1 MEGFARR
8 VGKLQRVATIAALIV
23 LGVVAGRAAGPGPF
37 TFMARLELAGDAATF
52 EALRVGQG
60 LSIGALRSALAWDLV
75 FLVCYGLSAALAT
88 SALGRWIGGHWEAL
102 GAGAAFAAL
111 LAAALDAIED
121 AAMLH
126 VLEGRGGARLAQV
139 AAGTKFL
146 LLALGAVFLLAAL
159 VAAARKLLTGKRAPP
174 LEKVVGGGDPLL
186 KQRTCDVVM
195 KGGITSGVVYPRA
208 VARLADEYRF
218 VNVGG
223 ASAGAIAAG
232 LTAAAEYGR
241 IAGRKSFQV
250 LAALPAWLG
259 ADGNLFKRFKPNA
272 FLRGPFDVLVA
283 FLGNVPVAFKLA
295 RAFGVAALSSPPAL
309 ALGLLPGALLAQAS
323 FATAAPAWGVTGA
336 VVVSLI
342 AVPLLLIIG
351 LVVTVLVAL
360 PRNGYGMC
368 SGYLA
373 GEFALSS
380 WLDELLQELCGIEG
394 RPVVFADLWT
404 AGKTFTSEGEMLK
417 AAAALKPRERT
428 INFEALTT
436 SLSHGRPYRFPEP
449 ERTFYFRPED
459 LRSVLP
465 ERVVDWMREHLGE
478 TKEEDKEKIS
488 QELLR
493 LPAPAALPVVFA
505 IRTSLSFPFLLS
517 AVKLWS
523 RDRSENCRDE
533 APAEPH
539 WLSDGGIASNF
550 PIHFF
555 DALAPS
561 RPTFGLDLAAL
572 PSGVKP
578 KAKEADNVFLATNDD
593 EGFREAWTRF
603 DGVFGFVGALVNA
616 IQAFLDNMQARAPG
630 FRDRIARIELSGD
643 EGGLNLTMP
652 SEVVNRLGERGAA
665 AGDKIVQRFIDAR
678 PSGWDEH
685 RWIRMRTLVGTLDP
699 QLRRLA
705 EVLTE
710 TPLPDSSPV
719 CPWPEAGKHAQV
731 ARELIDTLIAMG
743 KRLEGSRTDLTE
755 SQPTPVSI
763 LRGSPRV

>member
-8 VGKLQRVATIAALIV
+8 VGKVKRVATIAALIG
-23 LGVVAGRAAGPGPF
+23 LGVYAGREAGPGPF

-52 EALRVGQG
+52 EALRLAQG
-60 LSIGALRSALAWDLV
+60 LSVDALRAALKWDLL
-75 FLVCYGLSAALAT
+75 FLVCYGLTAALAT
-88 SALGRWIGGHWEAL
+88 SALGRWLGGSWEAV
-102 GAGAAFAAL
+102 GAGASFAAL
-111 LAAALDAIED
+111 LAAALDAAEN
-121 AAMLH
+121 AALLH
-126 VLEGRGGARLAQV
+126 VLEGRGGARLAQL
-139 AAGTKFL
+139 AAGTKF
-146 LLALGAVFLLAAL
+146 GLLAAVAAFL
-159 VAAARKLLTGKRAPP
+159 VAALAAAAWKLATRTPTPP
-174 LEKVVGGGDPLL
+174 LAPAEETAPVYKDLS
-186 KQRTCDVVM
+186 CDVVM

-232 LTAAAEYGR
+232 LSAAAEYAR
-241 IAGRKSFQV
+241 SAGRTGFAV
-250 LAALPAWLG
+250 LADLPRWLG

-272 FLRGPFDVLVA
+272 FLRGPFDVFVA
-283 FLGNVPVAFKLA
+283 FLGRVPVAFKLA
-295 RAFGVAALSSPPAL
+295 RAFAVAAVSFPLAL

-323 FATAAPAWGVTGA
+323 FAAAAPAWGVTGA

-342 AVPLLLIIG
+342 AVPLMLIVG
-351 LVVTVLVAL
+351 LVVTIRVAL
-360 PRNGYGMC
+360 PRNGYGLC
-368 SGYLA
+368 SGHIQ

-380 WLDELLQELCGIEG
+380 WLASLLEELCGIQG
-394 RPVVFADLWT
+394 RPVLFADLWT
-404 AGKTFTSEGEMLK
+404 AGEKFAGFDDMLGS
-417 AAAALKPRERT
+417 ATRRSPRERR

-449 ERTFYFRPED
+449 ERTFYFQPED

-465 ERVVDWMREHLGE
+465 EHVVTWMKDHPGE
-478 TKEEDKEKIS
+478 KKDEDRGKLPAG
-488 QELLR
+488 LLR

-523 RDRSENCRDE
+523 RDRSENCRAN

-572 PSGVKP
+572 PSGVEP
-578 KAKEADNVFLATNDD
+578 KANEADNVFLATNDED
-593 EGFREAWTRF
+593 GFREAWTRF
-603 DGVFGFVGALVNA
+603 DGVTGFVGALVNA

-652 SEVVNRLGERGAA
+652 SEVVERLGLRGKA
-665 AGDKIVQRFIDAR
+665 AGDKIVERFIQAQ

-710 TPLPDSSPV
+710 TPVPSSSPV
-719 CPWPEAGKHAQV
+719 CPWPENGKHAEV
-731 ARELIDTLIAMG
+731 ASELVDTLVAMG

-755 SQPTPVSI
+755 AQPTPVSV